1 MQQNIL
7 TINAGSSSVK
17 FALFEL
23 TDHISEKAAISGQID
38 GIGTDQVKLVAKD
51 RSGTRIVDQALPA
64 GANHAQ
70 GFDHLLRWFT
80 SRDNA
85 GQIVAVGGLEQDFG
99 RTADAEPGH
108 PGQRRV
114 LAQPSPDG
122 GQPVDQGAGGYVAH
136 SAGSVGM
143 G

>member
-70 GFDHLLRWFT
+70 GFDHLHMRGEEAHRLRLDDKKWKP
-80 SRDNA
+80 
-85 GQIVAVGGLEQDFG
+85 LELKVY
-99 RTADAEPGH
+99 
-108 PGQRRV
+108 QRI
-114 LAQPSPDG
+114 
-122 GQPVDQGAGGYVAH
+122 
-136 SAGSVGM
+136 
-143 G
+143 